1 MDIQK
6 QLLIKRN
13 DSAIIRRIAWGCLVA
28 TAVALFALCIGC
40 GRELP
45 GSDSVLIHRLP
56 NLFPYPCG
64 TVIPPNIAPL
74 NFVIREEGDRFF
86 VAISTKGLPTLRI
99 ASRTPPIAIPLR
111 KWKEVLGAAR
121 GRAIGI
127 DVYCRVNNGWRRY
140 ETVWDTVASEE
151 VDPFVAYRK
160 IGVCKDW
167 DLLGI
172 YQRDVRNFDEKTV
185 IHDMGDKACYNCHSF
200 RSNSSRDMTIEVR
213 SKTIGTPMVIG
224 TPSAKGVTV
233 LRAVNTKTSY
243 SSGKVGFTTWHPYKD
258 LIAYSM
264 NRFTM
269 FFYAAGREPRAVFD
283 RAGDIALYDVARN
296 EISTSPSLS
305 RNDRI
310 ETMPE
315 WSRDGR
321 SLYFCSAPELPENRY
336 REIRCDLMRISFD
349 PATRTWGTLDTVL
362 SAAEAGG
369 SIVQPRMSPD
379 GRYIL
384 VNIAE
389 YGDFPIDKVGSR
401 LALIDTKTSRLLRV
415 EPGASWTDGW
425 HGWSSEGRW
434 IVLTS
439 KRLNGKFS
447 SVCFTYVD
455 SAGVV
460 HRPFVLPQESPSF
473 YESSL
478 RAYNVPECLKD
489 RIAITQRHFRKTLAA
504 YRTKSSVDAVTAAS
518 AQPNERDDF

>member
-1 MDIQK
+1 MDIQNRL
-6 QLLIKRN
+6 LLIRN
-13 DSAIIRRIAWGCLVA
+13 KSPITGRIAWRR
-28 TAVALFALCIGC
+28 LFAVVITLVPLSIGC
-40 GRELP
+40 GRDLP
-45 GSDSVLIHRLP
+45 GTDLVLIHRLP

-86 VAISTKGLPTLRI
+86 VTISTKDMPTLRI
-99 ASRTPPIAIPLR
+99 SSRTPDIAIPLR
-111 KWKEVLGAAR
+111 KWKDVLGAAR
-121 GRAIGI
+121 GRALGI

-140 ETVWDTVASEE
+140 ETLWDTVAPEK

-185 IHDMGDKACYNCHSF
+185 FHNMGDNACYNCHSF
-200 RSNSSRDMTIEVR
+200 RNNSSCDMAVEVR
-213 SKTIGTPMVIG
+213 SKTIGTPMVIA
-224 TPSAKGVTV
+224 TSSEKGACIV
-233 LRAVNTKTSY
+233 RAVNTKTSY
-243 SSGKVGFTTWHPYKD
+243 SSGKVGFTTWHPCKD
-258 LIAYSM
+258 LIAFSI

-269 FFYAAGREPRAVFD
+269 FFYAAGRESRAVFD

-296 EISTSPSLS
+296 EIRTCPSLS

-321 SLYFCSAPELPENRY
+321 SLYFCSAPELPENHY

-379 GRYIL
+379 GRFIL

-389 YGDFPIDKVGSR
+389 YGDFPIDKVGTR

-434 IVLTS
+434 IVFTG

-447 SVCFTYVD
+447 SVCFAYVD
-455 SAGVV
+455 SAGAV
-460 HRPFVLPQESPSF
+460 HSPFVLPQESPSF

-478 RAYNVPECLKD
+478 CAYNVPECLKD
-489 RIAITQRHFRKTLAA
+489 RITVTQRQFRKTLAA